1 VGVGFG
7 RHPITRKRRLG
18 FCRLG
23 WEETRWGMNEHGA
36 RGGGSEGGFWF
47 PFRIEEDEQRM
58 DAMPLMNGVWVE
70 LGHRHR
76 GRNRRI
82 GVRFCEIVAFG
93 VTVEGDRLDVDLS
106 GS

>member
-1 VGVGFG
+1 MS
-7 RHPITRKRRLG
+7 T
-18 FCRLG
+18 
-23 WEETRWGMNEHGA
+23 EHAG
-36 RGGGSEGGFWF
+36 EGGFWF

-82 GVRFCEIVAFG
+82 GVRFWEIVAFG